1 MRPLIALAMLLTAAG
16 CRDDRPPAPTAEES
30 AELNA
35 GEAMLDQAGNEDAP
49 EAPAP
54 APASRSTT

>member
-35 GEAMLDQAGNEDAP
+35 GEAMLDQASNE
-49 EAPAP
+49 EAPGTSAP
-54 APASRSTT
+54 DPANRSTK

>member
-1 MRPLIALAMLLTAAG
+1 MRPLIAIALLLTAAG

-35 GEAMLDQAGNEDAP
+35 GEAMLDQAANAEAP
-49 EAPAP
+49 ETPAP
-54 APASRSTT
+54 DPANRSD